1 MHLKTLSAKSRPLCL
16 GLTVLTNQPISLQ
29 PTNQIEYATTPEYEE
44 STKNIITA
52 MKETQLLYK
61 NPGPD
66 HDPITSK
73 EMNEAIKKLKRKKSL
88 GPDGIP
94 NEIFIEAEPETRNI
108 LCSIIQE
115 IHNKEN
121 IPKSWLD
128 GEIKRLYKGK
138 GIKGKCSNERG
149 ITLASNFGKVYE
161 RILNERVKKKFISL
175 KPREGESL
183 AILQWTT

>member
-16 GLTVLTNQPISLQ
+16 GLTVLSNQPISLQ

-44 STKNIITA
+44 STKIIITA

-94 NEIFIEAEPETRNI
+94 NEIFIEAEPETRNNTMQYNTRNPQQGKHTKK
-108 LCSIIQE
+108 LVGWRNKKTIQR
-115 IHNKEN
+115 
-121 IPKSWLD
+121 
-128 GEIKRLYKGK
+128 KR
-138 GIKGKCSNERG
+138 NQR
-149 ITLASNFGKVYE
+149 KV
-161 RILNERVKKKFISL
+161 
-175 KPREGESL
+175 
-183 AILQWTT
+183 